1 MQVAAFALVITA
13 AAARARRWAVPP
25 LLAVVAAEAVRA
37 HPAQQAPGW
46 GAVLTGVHL
55 LAAAVWAG
63 ALVQV
68 VRTALRW
75 RGHRR
80 QAWALV
86 GAYARLAGWLFAV
99 VVATGTVAAL
109 LLVPWAD
116 WTGTAYGRTLPV
128 TIALVST
135 TAVLALLAAAAATA
149 SGHRGAGVPARTGRR
164 GVLGGA
170 AVAAVAGRC
179 GRAARRP
186 RRTDRGQRDREPRPA
201 GGAPEHAGGE

>member
-116 WTGTAYGRTLPV
+116 WTGTAYGRTLLV

-135 TAVLALLAAAAATA
+135 TAVLALLARRRRLRRAATA
-149 SGHRGAGVPARTGRR
+149 VLVSLPAPGAVGSSAALPLPPSPDGVAVPLAPAPARSGSARP
-164 GVLGGA
+164 
-170 AVAAVAGRC
+170 
-179 GRAARRP
+179 RAAASWWC
-186 RRTDRGQRDREPRPA
+186 T
-201 GGAPEHAGGE
+201 